1 MKSRKLRDR
10 IFIIT
15 MVAPALILLLAFVV
29 VPLFI
34 GAFTSLFQTTSMTG
48 GGTFIGLKNYVF
60 ALQDDVFWK
69 SIKNTLYYAVFITI
83 AKNALG
89 LGLALL
95 LAKKMRGLTL
105 FRVAVFIPVTFSFI
119 VTGVLWSWIYSP
131 VFGILN
137 EFMRT
142 VGLGGFIQEW
152 LSDPAVAMTYICVV
166 DVWKWTGFHMVIY
179 MAGLQKISPDL
190 YESAAIDGAGA
201 WQKFKSITV
210 PQMNATIVLNVLI
223 AFTGGFVQN
232 YDLVKVMT
240 DGGPFNST
248 EVALTY
254 IVRNLLKFMNVG
266 KANAMTII
274 LVLIVSVFGFMQL
287 KIMTKEDDDE

>member
-1 MKSRKLRDR
+1 MKNRKLKDR
-10 IFIIT
+10 IFITT
-15 MVAPALILLLAFVV
+15 MVAPALLLLAAFVV
-29 VPLFI
+29 APLII
-34 GAFTSLFQTTSMTG
+34 GAVTSLQRTTSMVG
-48 GGTFIGLKNYVF
+48 GGTFVGLDNYIF
-60 ALQDDVFWK
+60 ALQDKVFWT
-69 SIKNTLYYAVFITI
+69 SIKNTVYYAVFITI

-137 EFMRT
+137 EFLNS
-142 VGLGGFIQEW
+142 VGLSGLIQEW
-152 LSDPAVAMTYICVV
+152 LSDPEVAMTSICVV

-254 IVRNLLKFMNVG
+254 IVRNLLKFMNIG

-287 KIMTKEDDDE
+287 KIMTKEDNYE

>member
-1 MKSRKLRDR
+1 MKSRKLKDR
-10 IFIIT
+10 IFITT
-15 MVAPALILLLAFVV
+15 MVAPALLLLVAFVV
-29 VPLFI
+29 APLII
-34 GAFTSLFQTTSMTG
+34 GAFTSLQRTTSMVG
-48 GGTFIGLKNYVF
+48 GGTFVGLDNYIF
-60 ALQDDVFWK
+60 ALQDKVFWT
-69 SIKNTLYYAVFITI
+69 SIKNTVYYAVFITI

-137 EFMRT
+137 EFLNS
-142 VGLGGFIQEW
+142 VGLSGLIQEW
-152 LSDPAVAMTYICVV
+152 LSDPEVAMTSICVV

-254 IVRNLLKFMNVG
+254 IVRNLLKFMNIG

-287 KIMTKEDDDE
+287 KIMTKEDNYE

>member
-1 MKSRKLRDR
+1 MKSRKRKDR
-10 IFIIT
+10 IFITT
-15 MVAPALILLLAFVV
+15 MVAPALLLLAAFVV
-29 VPLFI
+29 APLII
-34 GAFTSLFQTTSMTG
+34 GAFTSLQRTTSMVG
-48 GGTFIGLKNYVF
+48 GGTFVGLDNYVF
-60 ALQDDVFWK
+60 ALQDKVFWT
-69 SIKNTLYYAVFITI
+69 SIKNTVYYAVFITI

-137 EFMRT
+137 EFLNS
-142 VGLGGFIQEW
+142 VGLSGLIQEW
-152 LSDPAVAMTYICVV
+152 LSDPDVAMTSICVV

-254 IVRNLLKFMNVG
+254 IVRNLLKFMNIG

-287 KIMTKEDDDE
+287 KIMTKEDNYE

>member
-1 MKSRKLRDR
+1 MKSRRLKDR
-10 IFIIT
+10 IFITT
-15 MVAPALILLLAFVV
+15 MVTPALLLLVAFVV
-29 VPLFI
+29 APLII
-34 GAFTSLFQTTSMTG
+34 GAFTSLQRTTSMVG
-48 GGTFIGLKNYVF
+48 GGTFVGLDNYVF
-60 ALQDDVFWK
+60 ALQDDVFWT
-69 SIKNTLYYAVFITI
+69 SIKNTVYYAVFITI

-105 FRVAVFIPVTFSFI
+105 FRVAVFVPVTFSFI

-137 EFMRT
+137 EFLNS
-142 VGLGGFIQEW
+142 VGLSGLIQEW
-152 LSDPAVAMTYICVV
+152 LSDPNVAMTSICVV

-179 MAGLQKISPDL
+179 MAGLQKISQDL
-190 YESAAIDGAGA
+190 YESAAMDGAGA

-254 IVRNLLKFMNVG
+254 IVRNLLKFMNIG

-287 KIMTKEDDDE
+287 KIMTKEDNYE

>member
-1 MKSRKLRDR
+1 MKSRKRKDR
-10 IFIIT
+10 IFITT
-15 MVAPALILLLAFVV
+15 MVAPALLLLAAFVV
-29 VPLFI
+29 APLII
-34 GAFTSLFQTTSMTG
+34 GAFTSLQRTTSMVG
-48 GGTFIGLKNYVF
+48 GGTFVGLDNYVF
-60 ALQDDVFWK
+60 ALQDKVFWT
-69 SIKNTLYYAVFITI
+69 SIKNTVYYAVFITI

-137 EFMRT
+137 EFLNSA
-142 VGLGGFIQEW
+142 GLSGLIQEW
-152 LSDPAVAMTYICVV
+152 LSDPDVAMTSICVV

-254 IVRNLLKFMNVG
+254 IVRNLLKFMNIG

-287 KIMTKEDDDE
+287 KIMTKEDNYE

>member
-1 MKSRKLRDR
+1 MGNRKMRERL
-10 IFIIT
+10 FITT
-15 MVAPALILLLAFVV
+15 MVAPALILLAVFVIA
-29 VPLFI
+29 PLLI
-34 GAFTSLFQTTSMTG
+34 GAYTSLFQTSSLAG
-48 GGTFIGLKNYVF
+48 GGTFAGLKNYVF
-60 ALQDDVFWK
+60 ALKDAVFWK
-69 SIKNTLYYAVFITI
+69 SIGNTVYYAVFITI

-95 LAKKMRGLTL
+95 LANKMKGLTL
-105 FRVAVFIPVTFSFI
+105 FRAAVFIPVTFSFI

-137 EFMRT
+137 EFMQN
-142 VGLGGFIQEW
+142 VGLGGFIKDW
-152 LSDPAVAMTYICVV
+152 LSDPNVAMTSICVV

-190 YESAAIDGAGA
+190 YESAAIDGAGP

-274 LVLIVSVFGFMQL
+274 LVIIVSIFGFMQL
-287 KIMTKEDDDE
+287 KIMTKEDNYE

>member
-1 MKSRKLRDR
+1 MKNPKIREK

-15 MVAPALILLLAFVV
+15 MVAPAIILLAAFVV
-29 VPLFI
+29 APLII
-34 GAFTSLFQTTSMTG
+34 GGMTSLYQTTSMTG
-48 GGTFIGLKNYVF
+48 GGTFIGLKNYEF
-60 ALQDDVFWK
+60 ALQDEVFWK
-69 SIKNTLYYAVFITI
+69 AIKNTFYYAVFITI
-83 AKNALG
+83 AKNGLG

-95 LAKKMRGLTL
+95 LANKMRGLTL

-152 LSDPAVAMTYICVV
+152 LSDPNVAMTSICMV

-201 WQKFKSITV
+201 WKKFRYITV

-254 IVRNLLKFMNVG
+254 IVRNLLKFMNIG

-274 LVLIVSVFGFMQL
+274 LVLIVAVFGFMQL
-287 KIMTKEDDDE
+287 KIMTKEDNYE

>member
-1 MKSRKLRDR
+1 MKSRRLKDR
-10 IFIIT
+10 ICITT
-15 MVAPALILLLAFVV
+15 MVTPALLLLVAFVV
-29 VPLFI
+29 APLII
-34 GAFTSLFQTTSMTG
+34 GAFTSLQRTTSMVG
-48 GGTFIGLKNYVF
+48 GGTFVGLDNYVF
-60 ALQDDVFWK
+60 ALQDDVFWT
-69 SIKNTLYYAVFITI
+69 SIKNTVYYAVFITI

-105 FRVAVFIPVTFSFI
+105 FRVAVFVPVTFSFI

-137 EFMRT
+137 EFLNS
-142 VGLGGFIQEW
+142 VGLSGLIQEW
-152 LSDPAVAMTYICVV
+152 LSDPNVAMTSICVV

-179 MAGLQKISPDL
+179 MAGLQKISQDL
-190 YESAAIDGAGA
+190 YESAAMDGAGA

-232 YDLVKVMT
+232 FDIVKVMT

-254 IVRNLLKFMNVG
+254 IVRNLLKFMNIG

-287 KIMTKEDDDE
+287 KIMTKEDNYE